1 MRNIKKIMVGVVA
14 ALGVTALTACN
25 KTEEQT
31 KLVDDVLGK
40 IVLIQDKADVSEDF
54 VVPKTVVH
62 QGTTY
67 DITWTSS
74 DSSVISFEERTEKDG
89 VKYYADLHRP
99 FDGDKDIVL
108 TASTTAADEQGSLEF
123 KTTVLSIDETTA
135 IESEISKLVK
145 SSYGA
150 KTEVNLPASS
160 KEYQNEITFTYTLG
174 GEYTTTKLEGNK
186 LTIDPTLSEKPEA
199 VVLKV
204 KATCGSKVVNK
215 DVNTKASLRP
225 VYLTVTEALAQPVN
239 SMIYVQGKIKS
250 VVSETYGN
258 FWIVDEDGKEIEIYG
273 LYTGLIEECYDA
285 DNKWT
290 KKGTRYDAWDASA
303 KLAVGDYVYAYGTR
317 AVYKDTQEVS
327 NCVFLGSVEGTPVGT
342 VKEAK
347 DTEKGDFLAVY
358 GKVKSIAST
367 TYGNLYL
374 EDSEGNEIYVYGL
387 YSGKVSECYPGG
399 TWTSS
404 KGVRYDKME
413 DKPVVGDVI
422 AVYGPMDEYKGTQQV
437 KNGILLYY
445 VSKTERATT
454 TKPEEPKDK
463 TVTGTTIE
471 FKSLGY
477 ANAENVNKITFTDGT
492 LTFAQGTNEN
502 NSPKYYTNGEAVRM
516 YGSNTLTI
524 KSDKKIAKVEFVL
537 VVSEKDKAYAF
548 TAENC
553 SISAGTM
560 DYTTST
566 WTGDA
571 NEIVLSYTPTSGQ
584 FRIAKVIVTYAE

>member
-1 MRNIKKIMVGVVA
+1 MKNFKKIMFGVVA

-25 KTEEQT
+25 DSKQET

-40 IVLIQDKADVSEDF
+40 IVLIQDRADVSEDF
-54 VVPKTVVH
+54 VIPKTVVH

-74 DSSVISFEERTEKDG
+74 DSSVLSFEERTEKDG

-108 TASTTAADEQGSLEF
+108 TASTTAADETGSLEF
-123 KTTVLSIDETTA
+123 KTTVLSIDEKTA

-145 SSYGA
+145 SSYGS

-160 KEYQNEITFTYTLG
+160 HEYQNEITFTYALG
-174 GEYTTTKLEGNK
+174 GEYVTTKLEGNK
-186 LTIDPTLSEKPEA
+186 LTVDPTLSEKPEA

-204 KATCGSKVVNK
+204 KATSGSTVIDK

-225 VYLTVTEALAQPVN
+225 VYLTAAEALAQPVN
-239 SMIYVQGKIKS
+239 TMIYVQGKIKS
-250 VVSETYGN
+250 VASNGETYGN
-258 FWIVDEDGKEIEIYG
+258 FWIEDEDGNEIEIYG
-273 LYTGLIEECYDA
+273 LYKGLIEECYDA

-290 KKGTRYDAWDASA
+290 KKGTRYDAWDASE

-317 AVYKDTQEVS
+317 AVYNTTQEVS
-327 NCVFLGSVEGTPVGT
+327 NCVFMGSVEGTPVGT

-358 GKVKSIAST
+358 GKVTKVANE

-374 EDSEGNEIYVYGL
+374 QDSEGNEIYVYGL
-387 YSGKVSECYPGG
+387 YSGKVSECYPNG

-422 AVYGPMDEYKGTQQV
+422 AVYGPMDEYNGTQQV

-445 VSKTERATT
+445 VTKTERQTA
-454 TKPEEPKDK
+454 TKPEEPKEI

-477 ANAENVNKITFTDGT
+477 ANAEDVGKIAFTDGT

-502 NSPKYYTNGEAVRM
+502 NSPKYYNTGNAVRM

-524 KSDKKIAKVEFVL
+524 KSDKKIAKVEFEL

-548 TAENC
+548 TVVQLLLTKML
-553 SISAGTM
+553 IQK
-560 DYTTST
+560 
-566 WTGDA
+566 
-571 NEIVLSYTPTSGQ
+571 LL
-584 FRIAKVIVTYAE
+584 